1 MTINERIKYLRKNI
15 FCLSQAELA
24 EKLGI
29 SQPAVAGIERK
40 HGIVSEQTI
49 KFFCLLYSVNEEWLR
64 NGGDKIFSDSD
75 NLNAFIKIHNA
86 SETEIEIFK
95 AYLSIKPGIRHAI
108 LEQFKDKLISFLD
121 VLS

>member
-29 SQPAVAGIERK
+29 SQTAVAGIERK

-75 NLNAFIKIHNA
+75 NLNAFIKI
-86 SETEIEIFK
+86 
-95 AYLSIKPGIRHAI
+95 
-108 LEQFKDKLISFLD
+108 ISSRTNRRFLACTCCP
-121 VLS
+121 VRMELA

>member
-29 SQPAVAGIERK
+29 SQTAVASIERK

-64 NGGDKIFSDSD
+64 
-75 NLNAFIKIHNA
+75 
-86 SETEIEIFK
+86 
-95 AYLSIKPGIRHAI
+95 HAV

>member
-24 EKLGI
+24 EKL
-29 SQPAVAGIERK
+29 
-40 HGIVSEQTI
+40 GIVSEQTI

>member
-24 EKLGI
+24 
-29 SQPAVAGIERK
+29 V
-40 HGIVSEQTI
+40 
-49 KFFCLLYSVNEEWLR
+49 
-64 NGGDKIFSDSD
+64 
-75 NLNAFIKIHNA
+75 
-86 SETEIEIFK
+86 
-95 AYLSIKPGIRHAI
+95 

>member
-29 SQPAVAGIERK
+29 SQTAVA
-40 HGIVSEQTI
+40 V
-49 KFFCLLYSVNEEWLR
+49 
-64 NGGDKIFSDSD
+64 
-75 NLNAFIKIHNA
+75 
-86 SETEIEIFK
+86 
-95 AYLSIKPGIRHAI
+95 